1 VEKVRVGI
9 IGTGG
14 MGLSHGKYL
23 SRGEI
28 EGAELTALCDANAE
42 SLSAAARKLGGDLKT
57 FDSFEA
63 MLDSSCIDAVLIA
76 TPHYHHPAL
85 GVQALES
92 GMHVLSEKPAGV
104 YTAQV
109 EELNAA
115 AAKAGRMFSMM
126 FQQRTIALHKKLKD
140 LLDSG
145 ELGEVKR
152 NSWIVTSWYRPQ
164 SYYDAGGWRASWAGE
179 GGGVLLNQCPHQ
191 LDMWQWFC
199 GMPKRVRAFCSFGK
213 YHDIEVE
220 DDVTSYVEYENGATG
235 TFITSTGEAPGTN
248 RFEIAGDRGK
258 IIMEDDKL
266 TFWRNRTPE
275 RQFNAEYEGGF
286 GSPEVWK
293 CEIPAEDT
301 GGQHAEVTAA
311 WIKAILA
318 DDPSLMVA
326 DGSEGINSLTLS
338 NAMLLSAWTDAWV
351 DLPIDAEKYH
361 KLLQERIDSST
372 YVKDTSKAKVMD
384 VEGTF

>member
-1 VEKVRVGI
+1 MDKVRVGI
-9 IGTGG
+9 IGCGG

-23 SRGEI
+23 SAGEI
-28 EGAELTALCDANAE
+28 EGAELAALCDANAE
-42 SLSAAARKLGGDLKT
+42 SLAAAAKKLGPDVRT
-57 FDSFEA
+57 FDDFDE
-63 MLDSSCIDAVLIA
+63 MLASGAIDAVLIA

-85 GVQALES
+85 GIKALDS

-109 EELNAA
+109 AELNAA
-115 AAKAGRMFSMM
+115 AARSGKMFSMM

-145 ELGEVKR
+145 ELGEIKR

-213 YHDIEVE
+213 YHNIEVE
-220 DDVTSYVEYENGATG
+220 DDVTAYVEYENGATG

-258 IIMEDDKL
+258 IVMESDKL

-275 RQFNAEYEGGF
+275 RQFNAEYAGGF
-286 GSPEVWK
+286 GAPEVWT
-293 CEIPAEDT
+293 CDIPVDDA
-301 GGQHAEVTAA
+301 GGKHSEVTAA
-311 WIKAILA
+311 WVKAILA
-318 DDPSLMVA
+318 DDASLMVA